1 MDDRDRDGWH
11 GAAIVQENQRHRV
24 RRRTAM
30 DIASTDSLSANDA
43 CSPLFALDD
52 LPTQRR
58 LVSDLS
64 QPQSVRFEA
73 RRAGSRQHWRIA
85 AAFPANGNNRLDT
98 AD

>member
-73 RRAGSRQHWRIA
+73 RRGRVSAALANRGGVPRKRQQSSGYR
-85 AAFPANGNNRLDT
+85 
-98 AD
+98 